1 MLPLMRCGKYW
12 DVSSIDDT
20 TKERIKKIVTGEYD
34 ERIAVKVRDKVMN
47 LSDISCFRRLPLWLA
62 CYIVY
67 NRHSEDKEA
76 VKWESPA
83 DIDAYLA
90 SF

>member
-1 MLPLMRCGKYW
+1 MRCGKYW
-12 DVSSIDDT
+12 ERVLRLMIT

-34 ERIAVKVRDKVMN
+34 ERISVKVRDKVMN

-83 DIDAYLA
+83 GY
-90 SF
+90 